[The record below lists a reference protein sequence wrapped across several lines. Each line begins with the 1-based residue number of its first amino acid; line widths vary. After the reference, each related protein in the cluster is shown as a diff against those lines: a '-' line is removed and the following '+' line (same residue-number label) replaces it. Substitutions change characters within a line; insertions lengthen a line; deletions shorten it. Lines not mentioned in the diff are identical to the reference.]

1 MNVLVVDDDVF
12 FQNLISHD
20 LLSQGYVVM
29 IAENGQRAIEMIERN
44 KNFDVVIC
52 DVNMPILTGPS
63 FILSLKRIFHKQLPT
78 IIIVSASE
86 DGEAFMKKI
95 EIPFDYYFKKPV
107 DMGAFNKALKV
118 IHDKLHH

>member
-20 LLSQGYVVM
+20 LLNQGYVVM

-86 DGEAFMKKI
+86 DGGSLYEK
-95 EIPFDYYFKKPV
+95 
-107 DMGAFNKALKV
+107 N
-118 IHDKLHH
+118 

>member
-20 LLSQGYVVM
+20 LLNQGYVVM

-95 EIPFDYYFKKPV
+95 EIPFDYYFKKPI
-107 DMGAFNKALKV
+107 DMGAFNKTLKA
-118 IHDKLHH
+118 IHDKHHH

>member
-95 EIPFDYYFKKPV
+95 EIPFDYYFKKPI

-118 IHDKLHH
+118 IHDKHHH

>member
-95 EIPFDYYFKKPV
+95 EIPFDYYFKKPI
-107 DMGAFNKALKV
+107 DMGTFNKTLKV